1 VNPFSSASA
10 HLPESADGLTYTA
23 FWSAFPRPR
32 CSSLVAPLES
42 DGPDVARTSL
52 TPRARPDAAE
62 RATGKG
68 GRPGVR
74 ACVVSIRPPHA
85 HPPLTCVRAP
95 RFWFVSRLF
104 WPKSEAPSNEREVAK
119 RERAGRVF
127 PAQLCLRCCPP
138 LLRSRN
144 HQHAAGTTLA
154 SWSVNSVVTE
164 IGQPF
169 FFANSFEEEHFA
181 SDVVL

>member
-1 VNPFSSASA
+1 MDSRTPRSGPLFHAPVA
-10 HLPESADGLTYTA
+10 HLSSRRWNRMDLT
-23 FWSAFPRPR
+23 
-32 CSSLVAPLES
+32 L
-42 DGPDVARTSL
+42 
-52 TPRARPDAAE
+52 RARPSPHAPSRTPPSVPPE
-62 RATGKG
+62 REAGQ
-68 GRPGVR
+68 VR

-127 PAQLCLRCCPP
+127 PAQLCLLCCPP